1 MSIRL
6 TERVVK
12 AAEIGTR
19 MYVVFDDDC
28 PGFGL
33 CVYESG
39 RNGFVLIYRICG
51 QQRRFTIGTWP
62 AWSVIAARD
71 EAKALKREID
81 RGEDPLDAR
90 RSARTAPTVKELA
103 ERYSEEHLP
112 KLAKTNA
119 SDQISMLEKLVLLE
133 WKGRMFA
140 DITPTDVDRLLSK
153 FAAGRARP
161 ANLTPKQKRRKVLA
175 PAKPTPVRANRAGE
189 MIRNTFSLAVQ

>member
-1 MSIRL
+1 
-6 TERVVK
+6 
-12 AAEIGTR
+12 
-19 MYVVFDDDC
+19 
-28 PGFGL
+28 
-33 CVYESG
+33 
-39 RNGFVLIYRICG
+39 
-51 QQRRFTIGTWP
+51 
-62 AWSVIAARD
+62 
-71 EAKALKREID
+71 
-81 RGEDPLDAR
+81 
-90 RSARTAPTVKELA
+90 LA

-133 WKGRMFA
+133 WKGRMVA
-140 DITPTDVDRLLSK
+140 DITPTDVDLLLSK